1 MKDTMRKLLFLF
13 LLLITIIGVSS
24 FGEQNEPIKKYAEF
38 YFSNGEIYYKGT
50 IIEKENRIEKVN
62 DIFNHYCDSLITHK
76 IIPSNCRY
84 LHYLLIIDTTE
95 ISKNIS
101 SFVYKFKENI
111 LRPYAYLVTNKPN
124 DSLYTEIGFPYPD
137 EVKSHFKKTTKS
149 KSWNIDLI
157 SVGNNVINYKNE
169 KLNYDR
175 LAEIID
181 SLFKEK
187 NLIYIQPKENSK
199 FFETLNA
206 YRFCEE
212 RFKNLRDQKSI
223 ELFGLNYENA
233 KLKAKK
239 DDAFLE
245 YKFHEFRKEYAVKI
259 KLDFLYEFEEDT
271 ATNTW

>member
-1 MKDTMRKLLFLF
+1 MQLFQRLLYPYF
-13 LLLITIIGVSS
+13 IDCKIVKNRTQVS
-24 FGEQNEPIKKYAEF
+24 KKFVEF

-50 IIEKENRIEKVN
+50 IIEKKNRIEKVN
-62 DIFNHYCDSLITHK
+62 DIFNQNCDSLITYK
-76 IIPSNCRY
+76 IIPSNCRN

-137 EVKSHFKKTTKS
+137 EVKNHFKKTTKS

-175 LAEIID
+175 LAEVID

-239 DDAFLE
+239 DDAFHE
-245 YKFHEFRKEYAVKI
+245 NKFHEFRKEYAVKI